1 MSAPTFDGN
10 QAASVPSCHQVASDT
25 SAHPGAPVVAIVGNP
40 NTGKSSLFNALTG
53 IRREVGNWPGT
64 TVEVGRGTTKLP
76 NDDIAVVL
84 DFPGAYGLDPVS
96 PDEALTRDLIVGV
109 PSAEGPDLVIVTAD
123 AASLSRSLYLVAQ
136 LREHALRVVVAL
148 SMVDLAYKRA
158 VTVDAADLADHVGVP
173 VVAID
178 PRRCQGI
185 DELMSVVTARIARP
199 VPEPRH
205 VDALPDDDFAVA
217 DARFAWVAD
226 AVATSVR
233 ESGPAPRT
241 WSDRVDRWTTAPIL
255 GPVLFLAVM
264 WLVFQ
269 ATTTVAAPL
278 QDALDT
284 LVAGP
289 ISAAAAALMS
299 AIGLGGTWVEG
310 FVVDGLIAGVGML
323 LTFVPLMALMFVLLA
338 VLEDS
343 GYMARAAVVTDRTM
357 RAIGLPGR
365 AFLPLVVGFGCNV
378 PAVSAA
384 RVLSDSRQR
393 LLTILLVPFTSC
405 TARLTVY
412 VLVAATFF
420 GAAGGT
426 VVFGMYVLSILL
438 VIGVGLLLRATLIR
452 TMGNDPLVIDL
463 PAYQV
468 PGAGVVASV
477 TWIRVKGFLRT
488 ASGIIVATV
497 AGVWLLS
504 SIPVGGSGSFGDT
517 PVQDSAYA
525 AIAEVA
531 APAFEPAGFG
541 DWHATSA
548 LMTGFVAKEAV
559 ISSWAQTYALEE
571 PDDLTDPGTLGDQL
585 MADFTRSSGGHPEA
599 AALAFMVFLLA
610 YTPCVATLAAQRR
623 EIGTRWTAV
632 GMGIQLVTAWVLAVA
647 TFQLLRLVV

>member
-1 MSAPTFDGN
+1 
-10 QAASVPSCHQVASDT
+10 
-25 SAHPGAPVVAIVGNP
+25 
-40 NTGKSSLFNALTG
+40 
-53 IRREVGNWPGT
+53 
-64 TVEVGRGTTKLP
+64 
-76 NDDIAVVL
+76 
-84 DFPGAYGLDPVS
+84 
-96 PDEALTRDLIVGV
+96 
-109 PSAEGPDLVIVTAD
+109 
-123 AASLSRSLYLVAQ
+123 
-136 LREHALRVVVAL
+136 
-148 SMVDLAYKRA
+148 
-158 VTVDAADLADHVGVP
+158 
-173 VVAID
+173 
-178 PRRCQGI
+178 
-185 DELMSVVTARIARP
+185 
-199 VPEPRH
+199 
-205 VDALPDDDFAVA
+205 
-217 DARFAWVAD
+217 
-226 AVATSVR
+226 
-233 ESGPAPRT
+233 
-241 WSDRVDRWTTAPIL
+241 
-255 GPVLFLAVM
+255 M

-452 TMGNDPLVIDL
+452 TMGNDALVIDL

-517 PVQDSAYA
+517 PVQDSAFA
-525 AIAEVA
+525 AIA
-531 APAFEPAGFG
+531 AGHRAGLRTGRVRRLARDQCSDDRVRGQGGG
-541 DWHATSA
+541 DLLVGA
-548 LMTGFVAKEAV
+548 
-559 ISSWAQTYALEE
+559 
-571 PDDLTDPGTLGDQL
+571 DLCLGG
-585 MADFTRSSGGHPEA
+585 AG
-599 AALAFMVFLLA
+599 
-610 YTPCVATLAAQRR
+610 
-623 EIGTRWTAV
+623 
-632 GMGIQLVTAWVLAVA
+632 
-647 TFQLLRLVV
+647 